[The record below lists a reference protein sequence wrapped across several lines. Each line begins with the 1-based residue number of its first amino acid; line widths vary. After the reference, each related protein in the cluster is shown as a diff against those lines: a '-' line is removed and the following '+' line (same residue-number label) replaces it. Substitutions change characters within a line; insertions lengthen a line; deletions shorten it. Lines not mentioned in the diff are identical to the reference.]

1 MSGIAV
7 TGQPDIDQATAEIAV
22 ALRDADPGKREQS
35 YYDEAARLRD
45 AIMAGTRALAEPAK
59 AATDK
64 VRGGYTY
71 QQLDAAWELVR
82 PVGNWKGPIKASVPG
97 STDVMAIHAAVE
109 FFTGGEATIVS
120 DEKTGALHVTAPG
133 YYACIGS

>member
-1 MSGIAV
+1 
-7 TGQPDIDQATAEIAV
+7 
-22 ALRDADPGKREQS
+22 
-35 YYDEAARLRD
+35 
-45 AIMAGTRALAEPAK
+45 MAGTRALAESAK
-59 AATDK
+59 AAADK
-64 VRGGYTY
+64 VYGGFTHD
-71 QQLDAAWELVR
+71 QLSAAFELVK
-82 PVGNWKGPIKASVPG
+82 PVGNWKGPIKATVPG